1 MNRFILADPARCLGC
16 STCMAACSVAHE
28 EEGLLSAPRLTVARD
43 ADRVAP
49 VACRHCETMP
59 CAGVCPAQAISRVDS
74 LVRVDEALCLGCG
87 LCGLACPFGAIE
99 HAPACTTPD
108 ATKATSKH
116 GILPEP
122 SALQAKAPPALPSDR
137 MMQGFPTHLC
147 GWLAHG
153 DGTGHMVAA
162 KCDLCFFRGEKGPAC
177 VEMCPTGAIVLVDES
192 ILVDISAAKN
202 LATLCGIS

>member
-1 MNRFILADPARCLGC
+1 MNRFILADPARCIGC
-16 STCMAACSVAHE
+16 STCMAACSVTHE

-59 CAGVCPAQAISRVDS
+59 CASACPAQAISRADS

-99 HAPACTTPD
+99 QTPARAFD
-108 ATKATSKH
+108 ATKATRH
-116 GILPEP
+116 GTLPEP
-122 SALQAKAPPALPSDR
+122 SALQAKGPPALPSDSV
-137 MMQGFPTHLC
+137 MQGFPAHLC
-147 GWLAHG
+147 GWLEHG
-153 DGTGHMVAA
+153 YDAGRMVAA
-162 KCDLCFFRGEKGPAC
+162 KCDLCFFRGEKGQAC
-177 VEMCPTGAIVLVDES
+177 VEMCPTGAIVLVDDS
-192 ILVDISAAKN
+192 ILAEISVAKN